1 MKTTLYT
8 KGIKLLKVTLKAIK
22 ILLIILLSYQALALH
37 VDVIDNG
44 DETSTLVITDDCE
57 IKHELKLKKDE
68 IGKGK
73 ELEFLKKL
81 MSSGKYNKCVD
92 N

>member
-44 DETSTLVITDDCE
+44 DETSTLVIIDDCE
-57 IKHELKLKKDE
+57 IKP
-68 IGKGK
+68 
-73 ELEFLKKL
+73 
-81 MSSGKYNKCVD
+81 
-92 N
+92 